1 MGEGWSGCEG
11 KTVRKST
18 LKGTRE
24 SGGDI
29 HGVCQWPCGRMRVSV
44 SREPVVQAK
53 CVVRMV
59 VRKSNLKGPRGSC
72 SDIRGVTQGIG

>member
-1 MGEGWSGCEG
+1 MVWGGCKWRESVGGANSGGLEDMGEGWSGCEG

-53 CVVRMV
+53 
-59 VRKSNLKGPRGSC
+59 
-72 SDIRGVTQGIG
+72 

>member
-11 KTVRKST
+11 KIVRRST

-53 CVVRMV
+53 
-59 VRKSNLKGPRGSC
+59 
-72 SDIRGVTQGIG
+72 